1 LDNFQATVLLPFS
14 DLAIS
19 TFGSIISRYM
29 AKDLELIVHHVKS
42 MTQNDDLDYAIQ
54 ACNKYLPPT
63 SDLSSLQT
71 SDLIASIELA
81 HIGVRSTVK
90 KSLRTLNPRLA
101 WRMVKDAKKLIQ
113 EYYLHPAVDEAA
125 EDPSTRDFL
134 PDIKALLSRD
144 KGQYFMAGFHISE
157 NPILWSGAI
166 NYQFQA
172 MESARAVKKKGVLMV
187 ELGQMHRIGHA
198 YGLSDESR
206 YFEDFIAQGYWI
218 ATGPLQRSSD
228 FEVLKELIPMV
239 RHESR
244 IYQDKGLP
252 KIDQPLSRS
261 LLIDTQQV
269 ATTIPGISDVSQI
282 DRPYQKKLQSL
293 RLRKLAWSIARGPLN
308 PIDLA
313 LYNRVDDSE
322 STH

>member
-1 LDNFQATVLLPFS
+1 LDNFQATVLLPYS
-14 DLAIS
+14 DLAVS
-19 TFGSIISRYM
+19 TFGSIIIRYM
-29 AKDLELIVHHVKS
+29 ANNLEQIAHHVKS
-42 MTQNDDLDYAIQ
+42 IGQNGDLDYAIQ
-54 ACNKYLPPT
+54 TCNKYLPPS
-63 SDLSSLQT
+63 SDLSSLHT
-71 SDLIASIELA
+71 GDLVAAIELA
-81 HIGVRSTVK
+81 HIGVSSTVK
-90 KSLRTLNPRLA
+90 KSLRTLNPRHA
-101 WRMVKDAKKLIQ
+101 WGMVMDAKKLIQ
-113 EYYLHPAVDEAA
+113 KYYLHPAVDEAA

-134 PDIKALLSRD
+134 PDIKSLLSRD

-157 NPILWSGAI
+157 NPIFWSGAI

-187 ELGQMHRIGHA
+187 ELGQMHRIGHT

-206 YFEDFIAQGYWI
+206 YFENFIASGYWI
-218 ATGPLQRSSD
+218 ATGPLQRSLD
-228 FEVLKELIPMV
+228 FEALKELIPMV

-244 IYQDKGLP
+244 LYLDMGLP

-261 LLIDTQQV
+261 LLVDTRQV
-269 ATTIPGISDVSQI
+269 ANTIPDISDVSQI

-293 RLRKLAWSIARGPLN
+293 RLRKLAWSITRGSLN

-313 LYNRVDDSE
+313 LYNPVDDSE